1 MGVQQEFEELGR
13 RFVEALRSGDLEGLM
28 DFFTEDA
35 VVLSGGEPV
44 AQGRSEISDL
54 IASWIES
61 HPTRGDYTTLACK
74 CDGDMGWWV
83 GEYSGDFK
91 NEDGYNES
99 EKGKFLDVLYRQ
111 TDGSWKLQAVCVCP
125 HTPMPEYLDP
135 DSFD

>member
-13 RFVEALRSGDLEGLM
+13 RFVEALTSGDLEGLM

-44 AQGRSEISDL
+44 AQGRSEISGL
-54 IASWIES
+54 VASWIES
-61 HPTRGDYTTLACK
+61 HPTRVDYNTLACK
-74 CDGDMGWWV
+74 CDGDMGWWA
-83 GEYSGDFK
+83 GKYSGDFK
-91 NEDGYNES
+91 NEDGYSES
-99 EKGKFLDVLYRQ
+99 EKGKFLAVLYRQ